1 MGVLIWCTAVPVVM
15 YLFRKY
21 RNYTWGHCK
30 DRRSLQNKV
39 FIVTGASSGLGKETV
54 KELASRKARVIMACR
69 DMLKA
74 EDVINEIRNE
84 IKTGE
89 LIPMELNLASI
100 ASVHKFA
107 SEVQKDFPQIDVL
120 INNAGVSVP
129 PSRGKMTTDGFE
141 INFGVNHLGH
151 FCLTNLLLDRL
162 KATPSSRIV
171 IVTSSLH
178 EGGVIDFNNL
188 QGENGFPKGRRNPA
202 YNNSKL
208 ANVYFCR
215 ELAERLPPSV
225 QTFAVCP
232 GFCYTDLFRY
242 SNLKWFHYIMFSP
255 IAFFFMR
262 SANKGCQTILHC
274 ALSEEANGL
283 SGQLFRDCKPY
294 APRKTYQDDVQK
306 KLWAVSQQLVSSA
319 PSIR

>member
-1 MGVLIWCTAVPVVM
+1 MGVLLWCTAVPVVM
-15 YLFRKY
+15 FIFRKY

-30 DRRSLQNKV
+30 DVRSLQNKV

-54 KELASRKARVIMACR
+54 KELAQRKARVIMACR
-69 DMLKA
+69 DLLKA
-74 EDVINEIRNE
+74 EDVISEIRSE

-89 LIPMELNLASI
+89 LIPMELDLARVE
-100 ASVHKFA
+100 SVKKFA
-107 SEVQKDFPQIDVL
+107 AEVIKDFPRIDVL

-129 PSRGKMTTDGFE
+129 PSRKKKTLDGFE
-141 INFGVNHLGH
+141 INFGTNHLGH

-162 KATPSSRIV
+162 VASAPSRIV

-178 EGGVIDFNNL
+178 EGGVIDFDNL
-188 QGENGFPKGRRNPA
+188 QGEKGFPAGRRNPA

-215 ELAERLPPSV
+215 ELAERLPSNV

-232 GFCYTDLFRY
+232 GFCYTDLFRHTT
-242 SNLKWFHYIMFSP
+242 LKWYHYVMFSP

-262 SANKGCQTILHC
+262 SASKGCQTILHC
-274 ALSEEANGL
+274 AVSEELNGL
-283 SGQLFRDCKPY
+283 SGQLFRDCRLYKPNI
-294 APRKTYQDDVQK
+294 TYDDKVQK
-306 KLWAVSQQLVSSA
+306 KLWNVSEQLVSSVTA
-319 PSIR
+319 KH